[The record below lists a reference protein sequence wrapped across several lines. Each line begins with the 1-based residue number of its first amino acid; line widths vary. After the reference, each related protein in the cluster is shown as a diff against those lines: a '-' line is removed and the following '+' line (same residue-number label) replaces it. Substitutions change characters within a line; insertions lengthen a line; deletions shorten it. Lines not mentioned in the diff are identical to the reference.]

1 MKTIGIINGPNLNR
15 LGKREP
21 TIYGLQTLQ
30 ELETKLAARAET
42 LGVQIEC
49 FQSNHEGDLIDRIH
63 SWTDQGLDGIVLNAG
78 GLTHT
83 SVALR
88 DAISG
93 SDIPC
98 VEVHISNIYKR
109 EDFRKKSLLSDVCVG
124 SIVGLG
130 LEGYA
135 LALRYLA
142 GLKR

>member
-21 TIYGLQTLQ
+21 DIYGTQTLQ
-30 ELETKLAARAET
+30 DLETKLAARAEA
-42 LGVQIEC
+42 LGVQIDC
-49 FQSNHEGDLIDRIH
+49 IQSNHEGDLIDRIYA
-63 SWTDQGLDGIVLNAG
+63 WADEGVEGVVINAG

-88 DAISG
+88 DAVAG
-93 SDIPC
+93 CGIPC
-98 VEVHISNIYKR
+98 VEVHISNIHIR
-109 EDFRKKSLLSDVCVG
+109 ETFRHESLLSAVCVG

-142 GLKR
+142 GLKK

>member
-21 TIYGLQTLQ
+21 AIYGLQTLQ

-88 DAISG
+88 DAVSG